1 MRIGVGEVG
10 IMGMGIIGIIFQVVL
25 ALAQLY
31 ALYLFIKAA
40 KIYIS
45 NNEEFDDKVQGNPGP
60 DSNL

>member
-1 MRIGVGEVG
+1 
-10 IMGMGIIGIIFQVVL
+10 MGMGIIGIIFQVVL

-31 ALYLFIKAA
+31 ALYLLIKAA